1 MPSDRLTKF
10 IYETVT
16 PGGLLTGLEQDWE
29 VWLMV
34 LEWMVGTM
42 ILWMI
47 LRMGLRTRTNEVL
60 ENGP

>member
-1 MPSDRLTKF
+1 M
-10 IYETVT
+10 IYETVS

-29 VWLMV
+29 MWLTV
-34 LEWMVGTM
+34 LKWMMGTM

-60 ENGP
+60 